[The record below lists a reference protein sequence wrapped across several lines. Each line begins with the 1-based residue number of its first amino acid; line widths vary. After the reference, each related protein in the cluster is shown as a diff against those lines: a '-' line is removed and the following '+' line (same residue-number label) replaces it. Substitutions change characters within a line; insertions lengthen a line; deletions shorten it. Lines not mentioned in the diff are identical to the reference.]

1 MTDSKGNTWVQAYYR
16 DQTDSSANIAQD
28 FWYAVVTRPLVA
40 GDSVTMPVNPEILPI
55 GNSLWTEIWTAQN
68 APTTVDVQAAGQ
80 TSFSKTHTSPNIT
93 TTTVGD
99 LLFGCHSSQ
108 SISGAWW
115 TPGAGLDRARGVE
128 HQQRS
133 DPQRALQ
140 YRVPGAT
147 GTFTSSGTSPSNSY
161 SIDSIVAF
169 K

>member
-1 MTDSKGNTWVQAYYR
+1 MTDSKGNTWVQAYHR

-40 GDSVTMPVNPEILPI
+40 GGLGDDAGEP
-55 GNSLWTEIWTAQN
+55 GNSSDRQLA
-68 APTTVDVQAAGQ
+68 VDRDLDRAERADNSGRSGGGQ

-115 TPGAGLDRARGVE
+115 TPGAGPDRARGVE
-128 HQQRS
+128 HEQRS
-133 DPQRALQ
+133 DPQRRPAVQ
-140 YRVPGAT
+140 GPGRH
-147 GTFTSSGTSPSNSY
+147 GTFTSSGASPSNSY